1 MNAYTSREN
10 TSYSMTVFKDD
21 ISKAVEIIGDML
33 INSVYNK
40 NQIESERETIFR
52 ECEETSKDQMEQT
65 IESSHYNV
73 KITKII

>member
-1 MNAYTSREN
+1 
-10 TSYSMTVFKDD
+10 MTVFKDD

-40 NQIESERETIFR
+40 NQIESERETILR